1 MKLPHSYSFEAIGT
15 QWSIETLRP
24 LDTEMQLAI
33 ADTIDSFDQLFSR
46 FRKDSIITDMSLQ
59 AGTYTFPEWTLPL
72 WEWYEKLYDMTDGKV
87 TPLIGGAL
95 EKAGYDATYSFI
107 ARPQTALPSWDD
119 AIERNGVVITMKRP
133 ALLDLGAAGKGFLVD
148 CIARVVDDA
157 GHDSYVI
164 DASGDIRHKGTH
176 PDMVGLEH
184 PSDPAKIIG
193 SIQLSNRSLCASAI
207 NRRQWGSDMH
217 HVFDP
222 DTLSP
227 TKEVIATWVVADDTM
242 TADGL
247 ATALFFVDPDQL
259 TSAGAFDFVRVHADG
274 TLDYSKAFEGQL
286 V

>member
-1 MKLPHSYSFEAIGT
+1 MKLPHSFQFEAIGT
-15 QWSIETLRP
+15 QWSIETQRP
-24 LDTEMQLAI
+24 LEPEMRLAI
-33 ADTIDSFDQLFSR
+33 ANTIDSFDQLFSR

-59 AGTYTFPEWTLPL
+59 VGTYAFPDWTLPL
-72 WEWYEKLYDMTDGKV
+72 WKWYESLYRMSDGKV

-95 EKAGYDATYSFI
+95 EKAGYDAAYSFI
-107 ARPQTALPSWDD
+107 AKPQTTITSWEEV
-119 AIERNGVVITMKRP
+119 IERNGAVITMKQP

-148 CIARVVDDA
+148 CIARVLDEA
-157 GHDSYVI
+157 GQGSYMI

-176 PDMVGLEH
+176 PDTVGLEH
-184 PSDPAKIIG
+184 PTDPNKIIG
-193 SIQLSNRSLCASAI
+193 SIQLNNRSLCASAI
-207 NRRQWGSDMH
+207 NRRRWGSDMH

-222 DTLSP
+222 DRLSP
-227 TKEVIATWVVADDTM
+227 IYEVVATWVIADDTM

-259 TSAGAFDFVRVHADG
+259 TSAGAFDFLRVHADG